1 MGVLSIAKTIPS
13 TIENFLGTIA
23 NVFMPSFIDLYAK
36 KKIRKLV
43 QEVIFSIKVIAFIMI
58 VPMAGFIVFGKS
70 FFTLWLSRKINSRN

>member
-1 MGVLSIAKTIPS
+1 MGVLSIAKTIPN

-43 QEVIFSIKVIAFIMI
+43 KEVIFSIKVIALIMI

-70 FFTLWLSRKINSRN
+70 FFTLWLNRKINSRN